1 MGKCLL
7 KIQLINLLKQVFMVK
22 DHLQGVSSN
31 IMLGQLINAGTGMCD
46 ILLDEEKLVSEMS
59 DINQT
64 VDDFIEV
71 TENNIES
78 LIEGD
83 DDELDDY
90 CNDENF
96 KLLSNK

>member
-1 MGKCLL
+1 
-7 KIQLINLLKQVFMVK
+7 
-22 DHLQGVSSN
+22 
-31 IMLGQLINAGTGMCD
+31 MCD
-46 ILLDEEKLVSEMS
+46 ILLDEEKLISEMS

-83 DDELDDY
+83 DDELEDEY

-96 KLLSNK
+96 KFSFE

>member
-1 MGKCLL
+1 M
-7 KIQLINLLKQVFMVK
+7 
-22 DHLQGVSSN
+22 QGLVCV
-31 IMLGQLINAGTGMCD
+31 IFI
-46 ILLDEEKLVSEMS
+46 LDEEKLISEMS

-83 DDELDDY
+83 DDELEDEY

-96 KLLSNK
+96 KFL